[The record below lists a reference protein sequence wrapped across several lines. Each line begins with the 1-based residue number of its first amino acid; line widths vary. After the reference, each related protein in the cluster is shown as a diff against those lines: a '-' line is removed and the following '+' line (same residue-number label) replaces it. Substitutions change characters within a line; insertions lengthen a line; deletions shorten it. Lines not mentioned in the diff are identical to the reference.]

1 MSTYLFDHLVLSSIF
16 FSIFYFTRDFLS
28 YFFIHFFGDMIWMHV
43 TCPFQWVDYITGV
56 RHDWLPWISWLVHVH
71 EPFST
76 PAMNFTH
83 RNWWIICI
91 QTVSSKNNKKISKSP
106 EIASNEV
113 EITLEK
119 YAFIEPDGEH
129 YCRKTVFWCK
139 YGHTKIPMIFTIIN
153 ILSIGKNIVS
163 ELNIALHVKHCLTA
177 RLVRIFKIR
186 IGSSI
191 LFFTGS
197 HLIPCSWVYH

>member
-1 MSTYLFDHLVLSSIF
+1 MWLARSNEWTTLRESVMIGSLEFHGWC
-16 FSIFYFTRDFLS
+16 TCTN
-28 YFFIHFFGDMIWMHV
+28 HFQPPQWTSLTV
-43 TCPFQWVDYITGV
+43 TGELYAFRPFHQ
-56 RHDWLPWISWLVHVH
+56 
-71 EPFST
+71 
-76 PAMNFTH
+76 
-83 RNWWIICI
+83 
-91 QTVSSKNNKKISKSP
+91 KNNKKISKSP

-139 YGHTKIPMIFTIIN
+139 YGHTKIPMFFTIIN